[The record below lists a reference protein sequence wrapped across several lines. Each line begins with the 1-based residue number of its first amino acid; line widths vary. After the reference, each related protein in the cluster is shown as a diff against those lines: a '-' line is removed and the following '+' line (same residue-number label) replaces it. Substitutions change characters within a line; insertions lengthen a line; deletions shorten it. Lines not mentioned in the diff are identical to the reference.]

1 MIITYLIILAVVVV
15 VGGLINLISC
25 GKSYKI
31 HKRSSLRSRSSSV
44 ASNKSGSLEAAINKL
59 NRTKKTP
66 PGLTKSDS
74 KLNRSVSI
82 TDSLLLEPIKK
93 NSNMIAE
100 LETSQKMWPKTA
112 AQKKPEPSAPAE
124 ETAKSFSEIRAI
136 LMRNER
142 FKSAVEASKHLPVL
156 KNDNDNVSIK
166 SNKSRSFVDIRP
178 VKFFNEAE
186 FKSQSRK
193 VLFLKK

>member
-1 MIITYLIILAVVVV
+1 MILALVIV

-31 HKRSSLRSRSSSV
+31 HKRSSLRSRSNSV
-44 ASNKSGSLEAAINKL
+44 TSIKSGSLEAAINKL
-59 NRTKKTP
+59 NRTKKASM
-66 PGLTKSDS
+66 GITKSES

-93 NSNMIAE
+93 NNSNMIAE
-100 LETSQKMWPKTA
+100 LEASQKLWPKNNGH
-112 AQKKPEPSAPAE
+112 KKSEPSAPAE
-124 ETAKSFSEIRAI
+124 ETPKSFGEIRAI

-156 KNDNDNVSIK
+156 KSDDNVSIK
-166 SNKSRSFVDIRP
+166 SNKSRSFMDIRP
-178 VKFFNEAE
+178 VNLFNEAE

-193 VLFLKK
+193 ILFLKK